1 MKHIHR
7 CKSHTSFI
15 QIKISIYTT
24 ILIHVLITM
33 FQNLMAN
40 RYTKCNDNSLIST
53 SLIKNQYL
61 IIFNFFL
68 PENSMQ
74 EVPCPRN
81 LNYYTTRPFK
91 IIPILNFF
99 NNQISSLGKCIYIN
113 LALREVWD
121 YKSLNSSHWFRTY
134 MYIHLLLIRHFLFR
148 VVQ

>member
-1 MKHIHR
+1 
-7 CKSHTSFI
+7 
-15 QIKISIYTT
+15 
-24 ILIHVLITM
+24 M

-53 SLIKNQYL
+53 SLIKNQYI

-74 EVPCPRN
+74 EIPCPRN

-91 IIPILNFF
+91 IIPILNLF

-113 LALREVWD
+113 LALREV
-121 YKSLNSSHWFRTY
+121 
-134 MYIHLLLIRHFLFR
+134 
-148 VVQ
+148 